1 MGNREDSRI
10 FEWIKSLDEKI
21 REDDWREFEKALH
34 LYLKDKDTSVFSQSE
49 LFEIYDSIML
59 MCKKWRQHFKVFEVS
74 HPKSAKI
81 KSKAMW
87 AKKYYKLC
95 FKKKKE
101 ERLRIITDE
110 ICDIAFKE
118 LMEY

>member
-1 MGNREDSRI
+1 
-10 FEWIKSLDEKI
+10 
-21 REDDWREFEKALH
+21 
-34 LYLKDKDTSVFSQSE
+34 
-49 LFEIYDSIML
+49 ML
-59 MCKKWRQHFKVFEVS
+59 MCKKWRQLFKVFEVS

-81 KSKAMW
+81 KTKAMW

-101 ERLRIITDE
+101 ERLRTITDE

>member
-1 MGNREDSRI
+1 
-10 FEWIKSLDEKI
+10 
-21 REDDWREFEKALH
+21 
-34 LYLKDKDTSVFSQSE
+34 
-49 LFEIYDSIML
+49 
-59 MCKKWRQHFKVFEVS
+59 
-74 HPKSAKI
+74 
-81 KSKAMW
+81 MW